1 MHGFS
6 RMSRP
11 YLTCH
16 LPTASSGCCG
26 FTALSQSK
34 EKPYSLLL
42 SSLAVCQPACLLQE
56 PDGVSNHLQIRLL
69 LLFWAI
75 QWLPCLPMLL
85 GAPSS

>member
-6 RMSRP
+6 RMSHP
-11 YLTCH
+11 YLTYR
-16 LPTASSGCCG
+16 LP
-26 FTALSQSK
+26 TALSQFK

-56 PDGVSNHLQIRLL
+56 PDGVSDHLQIRLP

-75 QWLPCLPMLL
+75 KWLPCLPMLL